1 MDINGHGL
9 KKGIHEIRGNWLP
22 FLLIVVIALFS
33 IFLKSDS
40 YVQLI
45 GMAIGAVI
53 GMRLVLK
60 LPILLAVIFHCF
72 YSIFSTVVGS
82 AAGVMIPFY
91 ALFFFNSAYRIITER
106 ESIPWNTL
114 APVIMLFVQACIS
127 LLWSD
132 VFGDDFLKV
141 RIVSLAL
148 PILVCMQ
155 ISGPGDRKW
164 LALSLWVTSIVLSV
178 VAIIVGFAIDFSSR
192 AGSDGKV
199 DVNENYQSAVIA
211 GGVIAG
217 YWFLL
222 TKEFKVP
229 VIFKLCILVSSIL
242 CMYALLLL
250 ASRSIFVAVV
260 LSSVFTLVAYLK
272 MDFKKMVI
280 GALFIGLA
288 VFMLSLLP
296 GTNMIVDRFGDADVK
311 NLNDRAPLWALC
323 IYSFENADLIYQ
335 IFGQGVTSS
344 SWLPQR
350 YSSDT
355 NSVHN
360 SFLQI
365 LVEYGI
371 FGLLIFLVFFYRI
384 IVQTFKSKFEDVKVS
399 NIGMLIIILFSLGSG
414 TFTDTYTY
422 AIFIAWLLIPNAID
436 NRKSKKMLTID
447 EAGQG
452 TTVRTWV

>member
-33 IFLKSDS
+33 ILLKSDS

-45 GMAIGAVI
+45 GIAIAAVI

-72 YSIFSTVVGS
+72 YSIFSTIVGS
-82 AAGVMIPFY
+82 AAGVLIPFY
-91 ALFFFNSAYRIITER
+91 ALFLFNSAYRIIAER
-106 ESIPWNTL
+106 ESIPWSTL

-132 VFGDDFLKV
+132 VFGADFLKV
-141 RIVSLAL
+141 RMISLAL

-164 LALSLWVTSIVLSV
+164 LALSMWVTSIVLSV
-178 VAIIVGFAIDFSSR
+178 VAITIGFSIGFSSR
-192 AGSDGKV
+192 AGSFGTIDT
-199 DVNENYQSAVIA
+199 NENHQSAIIA
-211 GGVIAG
+211 GGVITG

-222 TKEFKVP
+222 TKELKLP

-250 ASRSIFVAVV
+250 ASRSIFVAVI
-260 LSSVFTLVAYLK
+260 LASVFTLVAYFK
-272 MDFKKMVI
+272 VDFKKMVV

-296 GTNMIVDRFGDADVK
+296 GTNMIVNRFGDADVK

-323 IYSFENADLIYQ
+323 IKSFDNADLIYQ

-371 FGLLIFLVFFYRI
+371 FGLLTFLVFFYRI
-384 IVQTFKSKFEDVKVS
+384 IVQTFKSKFEDVTVS
-399 NIGMLIIILFSLGSG
+399 NIGMLIILLFSLGSG

-422 AIFIAWLLIPNAID
+422 AIFIGWLLIPNAVD
-436 NRKSKKMLTID
+436 TKKSKQALAINP
-447 EAGQG
+447 AS
-452 TTVRTWV
+452 